1 MLISKFSCRKYQV
14 FQGLCAYSG
23 VETWNMKWDALYESK
38 YREYQVF
45 QGLSAYSGV
54 ETWNMIWDAL
64 YESKRD

>member
-1 MLISKFSCRKYQV
+1 MLI
-14 FQGLCAYSG
+14 
-23 VETWNMKWDALYESK
+23 SK